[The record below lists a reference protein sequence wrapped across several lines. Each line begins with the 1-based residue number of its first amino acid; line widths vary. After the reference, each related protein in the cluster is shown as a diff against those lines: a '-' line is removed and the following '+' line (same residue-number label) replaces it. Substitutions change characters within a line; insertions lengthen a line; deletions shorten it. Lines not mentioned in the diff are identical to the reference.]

1 MKQALLGIASACGI
15 ILFTFS
21 SAMSDE
27 YLKGVGAY
35 ESGDLSAATAY
46 WLPLAEAGDA
56 RAQYSLGKLFET
68 EGADVTPHYQEA
80 IHWYQKAADQ
90 NVVAALNNLGRL
102 YAQGKGLAPSQEK
115 AVEYW
120 QKAAQADHAMAQYN
134 LGLAYLRGEGVPRN
148 LTQAVFWFH
157 QSANGNESGAQ
168 FALGEVY
175 RLGITVPPDQ
185 KQAEKW
191 YQLALESG
199 DSRAKQMLDRL
210 ALVDKIKPKEKNLP
224 ALQDGGEKLTVLQRE
239 SETTVSVAGA
249 DTALDDAAAKVL
261 SGSPAVSPG
270 HSTASDQPAMT
281 ITEKMAGE
289 QEIASLDE
297 MAPIPLRNP
306 RRYGGNDRDVAAK
319 PKPNPRR

>member
-1 MKQALLGIASACGI
+1 MKQTLLGIAAACGI

-21 SAMSDE
+21 PALPDE
-27 YLKGVGAY
+27 YLKGVDAY

-56 RAQYSLGKLFET
+56 RAQYSLGKLFESES
-68 EGADVTPHYQEA
+68 EGVTPHYQEA

-102 YAQGKGLAPSQEK
+102 YAQGKGFAPNQEK

-120 QKAAQADHAMAQYN
+120 QRAAQADHAMAQYN

-175 RLGITVPPDQ
+175 RLGISVPPDRQ
-185 KQAEKW
+185 QAEKW
-191 YQLALESG
+191 YRLAYEAG
-199 DSRAKQMLDRL
+199 DTRAELMLDRL
-210 ALVDKIKPKEKNLP
+210 ASINNLEQAQENLSNSYDEEASA
-224 ALQDGGEKLTVLQRE
+224 ALQGK
-239 SETTVSVAGA
+239 SETIVSVPVAGA
-249 DTALDDAAAKVL
+249 LPDAPDPGAVVPGAAKTV
-261 SGSPAVSPG
+261 
-270 HSTASDQPAMT
+270 
-281 ITEKMAGE
+281 
-289 QEIASLDE
+289 EIAVVEAGADGQEAVALLE
-297 MAPIPLRNP
+297 GTAPIPLRNP
-306 RRYGGNDRDVAAK
+306 RRYEGNSRDVAAK